1 MPQKTRD
8 VISRLEREGWAAKT
22 GKGDHVNYRKPGAV
36 GVITIDAGEK
46 EISVGVYNKIAK
58 LAGWK

>member
-1 MPQKTRD
+1 M
-8 VISRLEREGWAAKT
+8 SRLEREGWAAKT
-22 GKGDHVNYRKPGAV
+22 GKGDHVNYRKPGAA